1 MSLTPNNKYN
11 QWYIYSEY
19 SNCMK
24 RDMSF
29 IVVEPTNPNKEPS
42 NLFFFLNGAGLE
54 IKNNIFTIDDCI
66 EHLKHAIDL
75 DILQEYAD
83 KCNCVFVL
91 THSDRFGMYTN
102 WKNTSTNNNYE
113 SYHTDELYNLVLNNW
128 NVTKDRSKIGLFG
141 LSMGGFGVMNYY
153 NKHPDKY
160 N

>member
-1 MSLTPNNKYN
+1 
-11 QWYIYSEY
+11 
-19 SNCMK
+19 
-24 RDMSF
+24 
-29 IVVEPTNPNKEPS
+29 
-42 NLFFFLNGAGLE
+42 
-54 IKNNIFTIDDCI
+54 
-66 EHLKHAIDL
+66 
-75 DILQEYAD
+75 
-83 KCNCVFVL
+83 
-91 THSDRFGMYTN
+91 MYTN